1 MKTAEISRAMPIYPA
16 PEKEGTIGPTPEQ
29 RAIKMPTT
37 KEAKKGALKRDGM
50 EMQGR
55 PSGMGTTTGFE

>member
-1 MKTAEISRAMPIYPA
+1 MPIYPA
-16 PEKEGTIGPTPEQ
+16 PEKEGTMGPTPEQ

-37 KEAKKGALKRDGM
+37 KEAKKGALKRGDGIGGGM

-55 PSGMGTTTGFE
+55 PARMGTTTTTGFDF